1 MSDESTL
8 DDGQLAEVRRAAFEL
23 RRTDPQEAVRV
34 LRKVAARGGAAAV
47 LAHGALGEIYLEEFG
62 DLDGA
67 EAEFRAVLK
76 AAPGLPAAELG
87 LARVLRESGRL
98 AEADQCF
105 LRALQGFSQDLL
117 LLKARQESG
126 EELPEGAEE
135 AALALLE
142 VSVELGDLRH
152 ELGRNGSV
160 KIPID
165 ESLPVWAQKIRL
177 FDSEED
183 GERDDWIRFH
193 ALWSRL
199 RVLTG
204 RAAEAAAVLADAERA
219 GELPAEEGAR
229 LRSEALEEAGDEQ
242 GALAEARRLH
252 LLDTEAGRVF
262 EPDDISHLAGL
273 LQAQGDEPG
282 AKAVLQAALS
292 QAESLLAEPEGPGG
306 PDDEARAALKEAA
319 TSYREALGPV
329 ALVGL
334 GRK

>member
-1 MSDESTL
+1 MADDAPL
-8 DDGQLAEVRRAAFEL
+8 DDQQLAEIRRAAFEL
-23 RRTDPQEAVRV
+23 RRSDPQEAVRV
-34 LRKVAARGGAAAV
+34 LRKAASQGGAAAV

-76 AAPGLPAAELG
+76 SAPGLPAAELG

-98 AEADQCF
+98 PEADQSF
-105 LRALQGFSQDLL
+105 LRALLGFSQDLL
-117 LLKARQESG
+117 LLKAKQESG